1 MSWERFQTFFI
12 KMFYQCQK
20 EEEREKRHF
29 CKRSK
34 EKKDILEEHSL
45 ASVLSSSCTTTSSHG
60 QHGLSPETLAAD
72 LNGQCLPL
80 SPSPG
85 KSMTKKVWVCI
96 RRSLPFSPP
105 APSYPCM
112 EREQTFI
119 TALLCTDKVSS
130 FIQSER
136 DKLRPIHCWNKGG
149 ASVPVGL
156 FTPAS
161 RWPLLW
167 NRPLRSQLTPPIRSP
182 GHDLDS

>member
-34 EKKDILEEHSL
+34 EKKDILEEQSL

-60 QHGLSPETLAAD
+60 QYGLSSETLAAD

-85 KSMTKKVWVCI
+85 KSMTRKVWVCI
-96 RRSLPFSPP
+96 RRSLSSSLRQLPRTLAWSGNKHSSRCYSAQIRCLHLFKAS
-105 APSYPCM
+105 
-112 EREQTFI
+112 EINLGRFI
-119 TALLCTDKVSS
+119 
-130 FIQSER
+130 
-136 DKLRPIHCWNKGG
+136 
-149 ASVPVGL
+149 VG
-156 FTPAS
+156 TRAG
-161 RWPLLW
+161 PLY
-167 NRPLRSQLTPPIRSP
+167 Q
-182 GHDLDS
+182 